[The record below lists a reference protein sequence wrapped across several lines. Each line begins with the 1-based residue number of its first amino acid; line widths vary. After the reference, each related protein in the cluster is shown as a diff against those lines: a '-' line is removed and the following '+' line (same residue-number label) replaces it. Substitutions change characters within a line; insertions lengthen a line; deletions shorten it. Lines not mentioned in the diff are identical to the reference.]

1 MRKKSKTFTGCW
13 TCRAR
18 RVKCDEVQPV
28 CNRCTKARR
37 ICEGY
42 GVRLTWT
49 SDEKDTPFRVLIDLD
64 MDAIEISPDDL
75 DDMIHK
81 CGYTEPSHETQT
93 FGPFSVFSIGQS
105 TDLEPSEPR
114 HLDTKEGREDQ
125 WLQGETA
132 TENLY
137 TPSSN
142 ESLIGTCQPSL
153 PESSNETLLDVTIF
167 DNFAHEATNSNH
179 GYVDENDNLVL
190 DELRSAEWFFGPSSF
205 DLESQVS
212 SWAEFDMLPF
222 EMESDSTSAIE
233 TSLEGCA
240 PSDHAQFNNIP
251 FSFWHEAPPPQNS
264 LNPISMSQQ
273 QTELIHHWLVHMCR
287 NMVPIDTL
295 DNPYRG
301 TYLRL
306 ASEGVNGASKS
317 HIAVLH
323 GVCAAAA
330 HNLDTLRHDK
340 TNTQSA
346 WNAQVALKNLQ
357 ESISLPKGM
366 DHASVLAAIAMCIMQ
381 DTMTGHPRGWRT
393 HIQAALRIIVQAKL
407 YQGLDPGSE
416 LHVVVLQCLCLVVL
430 GDVDTQH
437 DLADMVS
444 QLPRTEDYVSKHH
457 SVTKD
462 LVGIISQINTL
473 SKQDATRDLAM
484 VDQLELQIYLQVN
497 PITQHDRFR
506 SEKVNFI
513 NQHYA
518 SVWHYATIIHFQRRI
533 RHKPAEQL
541 RDIVSEALAHLEA
554 AEDVSTD
561 LDGCI
566 ALWPCMVIATEC
578 YDEEHKMRALS
589 WFKKKDRHAFAN
601 VSLASTICLEYWKW
615 RDRNPSWALT
625 TSWQDFVASTEY
637 DVVPFLLRGHR
648 LQLESIPIMAAEH
661 FDTSWMW
668 NPAFIEKATSTAG
681 RFVHFR
687 KTFFV
692 NAEIPISLPIQ
703 ITADTR
709 YKLYVNKQL
718 VAFGPV
724 KGDANLW
731 FYDEVD
737 ISPYL
742 RLGENHIA
750 IHVLRLFHGTSYGT
764 SFPRLGTGGVKIA
777 TVVDDEVWTPQI
789 RSSELW
795 QTAIDQN
802 VTVRIDEEEDDF
814 LHVYELV
821 SASRDTWLE
830 WIPAILL
837 RFQNSTGVTAPW
849 KLSPRLIPPMRG
861 QKSYFSA
868 IHNVQSGLPH
878 GIWSAGLLGIQSR
891 ESNLLLPARSS
902 HQFDLETPVHTTAF
916 IRFRFVRPDV
926 GGACL
931 TITYSESYE
940 DTPVLVPYLRCKGNR
955 CDTSKFLIGPKDIYT
970 FRGKDGNPRLAYYDD
985 EDTEEVYMPFHWR
998 TFRFMRLNIETG
1010 SSDLIMR
1017 GIDIDVVNYPLDVL
1031 SNITTTS
1038 DDGTLGALYSTS
1050 IRTLQNCMHD
1060 CYEDCPFYEQLQ
1072 YAMDTR
1078 SSCLF
1083 TYHVSGDDRLARQ
1096 AIIQL
1101 HSSFQPRIGL
1111 TASRAPS
1118 TQLQIIPHFSLY
1130 WICML
1135 HDHFLYY
1142 ADKAFVRPLLP
1153 VVDAVL
1159 GYFHERIDDRLDLV
1173 SLRDEKGVWNF
1184 HDWAEQWRPYGIP
1197 PSVEKSGISTYTN
1210 SLYAYTLKLAAE
1222 LQGECAGRLSL
1233 AEEYYHRAGLIVDA
1247 VKRQCFDG
1255 QYFTDSIAACS
1266 DPQIDRSQHNQVW
1279 AVLSGAVCGDS
1290 AQALL
1295 KRALG
1300 SSQSGAPLIKTSISM
1315 SFYTFRAISIAG
1327 GSLYDELFHV
1337 LWQPW
1342 RHQLSLGLTTW
1353 EEDDVS
1359 HRSDC
1364 HAWGSAPIYE
1374 FLAEVAGIRP
1384 AKAGWQEIEFAPRLG
1399 LYTSLEATVPF
1410 YREDKMVLAKV
1421 GWSSLDGETRVTL
1434 GIEGLDEP
1442 ISVHVK
1448 LPGWPAMVEK
1458 SSQSMVFTWTRS

>member
-18 RVKCDEVQPV
+18 RVKCDEAQPI
-28 CNRCTKARR
+28 CNRCTKAGR

-42 GVRLTWT
+42 GVRLTWQGNQK
-49 SDEKDTPFRVLIDLD
+49 ETPFRVLIDLD
-64 MDAIEISPDDL
+64 TEGTEIPSDDL
-75 DDMIHK
+75 DDMINK
-81 CGYTEPSHETQT
+81 CCYTEASHETQT
-93 FGPFSVFSIGQS
+93 FGPFSVFRIGQKTES
-105 TDLEPSEPR
+105 GASEPR
-114 HLDTKEGREDQ
+114 HLDTKESQEDQ
-125 WLQGETA
+125 RLVGETA
-132 TENLY
+132 TDNSY
-137 TPSSN
+137 TLPSSDW
-142 ESLIGTCQPSL
+142 LIGTSQHSL
-153 PESSNETLLDVTIF
+153 PETSNDATSDITIF
-167 DNFAHEATNSNH
+167 DTFADPATSLNYD
-179 GYVDENDNLVL
+179 YVNDNDYLVL
-190 DELRSAEWFFGPSSF
+190 DELFSAEWLLGPSF
-205 DLESQVS
+205 CDLESTL
-212 SWAEFDMLPF
+212 SWAELSIVPF
-222 EMESDSTSAIE
+222 NVENDSTSAFAL
-233 TSLEGCA
+233 SPEGY
-240 PSDHAQFNNIP
+240 PSPDHFQFNNTP
-251 FSFWHEAPPPQNS
+251 FRSVHEVPSPHAS
-264 LNPISMSQQ
+264 LNPIPMSRQ

-287 NMVPIDTL
+287 NMVPIDSL
-295 DNPYRG
+295 DNPYRVI
-301 TYLRL
+301 YLRL
-306 ASEGVNGASKS
+306 ASEGASGTSKS
-317 HIAVLH
+317 HVAVLH

-330 HNLDTLRHDK
+330 HNLNTLRHDK
-340 TNTQSA
+340 TDRQSA
-346 WNAQVALKNLQ
+346 WNTQVALQNLQ
-357 ESISLPKGM
+357 ESIPQPKGM
-366 DHASVLAAIAMCIMQ
+366 DYTSVLAAIAMCIMQ
-381 DTMTGHPRGWRT
+381 DTMTGHP
-393 HIQAALRIIVQAKL
+393 
-407 YQGLDPGSE
+407 
-416 LHVVVLQCLCLVVL
+416 CLCLIVL
-430 GDVDTQH
+430 GDVDTQY
-437 DLADMVS
+437 DLGDMVS
-444 QLPRTEDYVSKHH
+444 QIPTTEDYVIKHH

-462 LVGIISQINTL
+462 LVGIISQINAL
-473 SKQDATRDLAM
+473 SKQDTTRDLTL
-484 VDQLELQIYLQVN
+484 VDQLELQVYLQVS
-497 PITQHDRFR
+497 PTTQHSQFR
-506 SEKVNFI
+506 SDKIKFI

-533 RHKPAEQL
+533 RHKPPEQL
-541 RDIVSEALAHLEA
+541 QDIVSEGLAHLEA
-554 AEDVSTD
+554 AENVATD

-566 ALWPCMVIATEC
+566 VLWPCMVIATEC
-578 YDEEHKMRALS
+578 YDEGHKTRALN
-589 WFKKKDRHAFAN
+589 WFKKKDRHGFAN
-601 VSLASTICLEYWKW
+601 NGRGCSAHVNPLAPITRAMSRSYKIRRAHQLNVGHTSATTFKLRLTNRGIVHLPPHTPFSWFLTCYREY
-615 RDRNPSWALT
+615 
-625 TSWQDFVASTEY
+625 
-637 DVVPFLLRGHR
+637 
-648 LQLESIPIMAAEH
+648 PIMAAEQ

-668 NPAFIEKATSTAG
+668 NPAFIEKAASTAG

-687 KTFFV
+687 KTLFV
-692 NAEIPISLPIQ
+692 NSQIPTSLPIQ

-709 YKLYVNKQL
+709 YKLYVNRQL
-718 VAFGPV
+718 VTFGPV
-724 KGDANLW
+724 KGDASLW

-742 RLGENHIA
+742 GLGENNIA

-777 TVVDDEVWTPQI
+777 TTVDDEVWAPQI

-795 QTAIDQN
+795 QTAIDHN
-802 VTVRIDEEEDDF
+802 VTLRIDEEEDDF

-821 SASRDTWLE
+821 SASRDMSLE

-861 QKSYFSA
+861 QRSYFSA

-878 GIWSAGLLGIQSR
+878 GAWSAGLLGAQSGD
-891 ESNLLLPARSS
+891 SNLLLPARSS
-902 HQFDLETPVHTTAF
+902 HQLDLETPVHTTAF
-916 IRFRFVRPDV
+916 IRFRFVRPEV

-955 CDTSKFLIGPKDIYT
+955 CDTRKFLIGPKDIYT
-970 FRGKDGNPRLAYYDD
+970 FQGRDGNARLGYYDG
-985 EDTEEVYMPFHWR
+985 EETEEVYMPFHWR

-1031 SNITTTS
+1031 SSISTNS
-1038 DDGTLGALYSTS
+1038 DDGTLGALYETS
-1050 IRTLQNCMHD
+1050 IRTLRNCMHD

-1096 AIIQL
+1096 AIVQL

-1111 TASRAPS
+1111 TASRSPS

-1142 ADKAFVRPLLP
+1142 ADRAFVRPLLP

-1159 GYFHERIDDRLDLV
+1159 GYFHERIDHRLDLV
-1173 SLRDEKGVWNF
+1173 SLGNEKGVWNF

-1197 PSVEKSGISTYTN
+1197 ASVEKSGVSTYTN
-1210 SLYAYTLKLAAE
+1210 SLYAYTLRLAAK

-1233 AEEYYHRAGLIVDA
+1233 AEEYSHRAGLIVDA
-1247 VKRQCFDG
+1247 VKRHCFDG

-1266 DPQIDRSQHNQVW
+1266 NPHTDRSQHNQVW

-1295 KRALG
+1295 KRTLG
-1300 SSQSGAPLIKTSISM
+1300 TSQSGAPLIKTSISM
-1315 SFYTFRAISIAG
+1315 SFYTLRAISAAG

-1364 HAWGSAPIYE
+1364 HA
-1374 FLAEVAGIRP
+1374 
-1384 AKAGWQEIEFAPRLG
+1384 
-1399 LYTSLEATVPF
+1399 
-1410 YREDKMVLAKV
+1410 
-1421 GWSSLDGETRVTL
+1421 
-1434 GIEGLDEP
+1434 
-1442 ISVHVK
+1442 
-1448 LPGWPAMVEK
+1448 
-1458 SSQSMVFTWTRS
+1458 